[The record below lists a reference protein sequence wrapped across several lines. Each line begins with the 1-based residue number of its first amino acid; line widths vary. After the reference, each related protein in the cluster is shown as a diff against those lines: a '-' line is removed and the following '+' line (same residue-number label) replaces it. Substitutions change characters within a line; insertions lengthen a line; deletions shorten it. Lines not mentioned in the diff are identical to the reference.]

1 MRESVPSGVLTSVLR
16 PAFVAASVVWALLL
30 PLAPLIAARPHA
42 APLAGLFLSAVY
54 IIGSAICHQLPE
66 RSFHLLSHQ
75 LPVCARCTGIYT
87 GAAFAAIVAAPLRAF
102 AVGTPARP
110 RRRSDEDRR
119 SGGGKGG
126 PTTIAPPTGRFT
138 TAGAGRFSAAA
149 SSRAMLGVAA
159 LPAAISL
166 LYEWT
171 TGHMPSHW
179 ARAATGLPLG
189 AAVAWL
195 LVQAMTPQARA
206 ADQVN

>member
-16 PAFVAASVVWALLL
+16 PAFVAASLVWALLL

-54 IIGSAICHQLPE
+54 IIGSGICHQLPE

-75 LPVCARCTGIYT
+75 MPVCARCTGIYA
-87 GAAFAAIVAAPLRAF
+87 GAAMAAIVATRMAPLK
-102 AVGTPARP
+102 GRP
-110 RRRSDEDRR
+110 
-119 SGGGKGG
+119 
-126 PTTIAPPTGRFT
+126 TIDGEERPTG
-138 TAGAGRFSAAA
+138 AGVGRRFSAAA
-149 SSRAMLGVAA
+149 SRALLGVAA